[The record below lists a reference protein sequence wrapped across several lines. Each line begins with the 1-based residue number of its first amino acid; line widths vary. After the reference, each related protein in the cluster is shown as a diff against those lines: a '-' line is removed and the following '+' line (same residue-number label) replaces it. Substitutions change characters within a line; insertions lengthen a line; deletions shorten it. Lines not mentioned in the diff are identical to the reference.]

1 MGTPHLP
8 TLMPR
13 SRAGAPTRSL
23 RARRPAEGA
32 VRHAPPSD
40 RGGAAVSQAG
50 FDGGFVPRVR
60 PRGRRAFGDAK
71 SEEVPRGAAGAC
83 DAAGV
88 RVRTA
93 DRACWA

>member
-40 RGGAAVSQAG
+40 RGGAAV
-50 FDGGFVPRVR
+50 
-60 PRGRRAFGDAK
+60 
-71 SEEVPRGAAGAC
+71 
-83 DAAGV
+83 
-88 RVRTA
+88 
-93 DRACWA
+93 